1 MSDDTDMLTN
11 IGTYSLYVLF
21 SSVMIVVMLMIS
33 HIYFGTKLT
42 QILKKASISAKTAVS
57 MAAASV
63 EYSADAAE
71 SLISN
76 DANAI
81 GNVVDGVKTGIKDS
95 IVVIQ
100 PITAAVGIV
109 SNAISGVVGGI
120 NDVINPICGTINK
133 LNHAKKAYDCPSG
146 SFADINIGRQG
157 CYSCGNSDGHGSNDR
172 NGNPSGRGNECGW
185 AHNRNVHDWTKVSGP
200 CPDDYSF
207 FAGVVCLPN

>member
-11 IGTYSLYVLF
+11 IGTYSLYILF

-81 GNVVDGVKTGIKDS
+81 GNVVDGVKTGIKGS

-100 PITAAVGIV
+100 PITAAVGVV

-133 LNHAKKAYDCPSG
+133 LKHAKKAYDCPSG
-146 SFADINIGRQG
+146 SFGDINIGIQG
-157 CYSCGNSDGHGSNDR
+157 CYSCDKSDR
-172 NGNPSGRGNECGW
+172 NWNLSGKGNECGW
-185 AHNRNVHDWTKVSGP
+185 LHKGDVHNWRKVSGP